1 MEATAV
7 VSSDRVAEQQDLV
20 PERKGGVTKR
30 VQIEGKDLRHIR
42 PQFDIAAVAR
52 HHPQPALV
60 LAAGDMGEIG
70 DAITIEV
77 GPALHRQRFAQ
88 G

>member
-77 GPALHRQRFAQ
+77 GAALHRQRFAQ